1 MIIVVGLI
9 GQIGVIDL
17 EVDGKHYTWMSSI
30 VFFFFYV
37 KCRLLDKRFSGM
49 NIVYIVI
56 IRFGS

>member
-30 VFFFFYV
+30 VFFFYV

-56 IRFGS
+56 IRFGR